1 MPMYYVAQE
10 QNGPVYCRCPGDD
23 MQQAAALMFKD
34 YPDWLSVW
42 LKEVDVG
49 RVWWE
54 HKSSDYYQKL
64 ADDAAAREK
73 RNAKARMNQKRRAA
87 AMDSI
92 GMKRVKGSLGGHYWE

>member
-1 MPMYYVAQE
+1 MPWYQYAKLEGGNVISI
-10 QNGPVYCRCPGDD
+10 VPGED
-23 MQQAAALMFKD
+23 MKQASSFIFQD
-34 YPDWLSVW
+34 HPDWPSVW

-54 HKSSDYYQKL
+54 HKASDHYQKL

-73 RNAKARMNQKRRAA
+73 RNAKARLNRKRRAA

-92 GMKRVKGSLGGHYWE
+92 GMKRVKGNLGGHYWE